1 MSDLAQNVELLR
13 ISVRPSPEK
22 KMRGATFPRGEISP
36 LIFFVS
42 ISFIESFDNQIAK
55 AIRTKLYKLFYR

>member
-1 MSDLAQNVELLR
+1 
-13 ISVRPSPEK
+13 
-22 KMRGATFPRGEISP
+22 MRGATFPRGEISP